1 MKKLLAV
8 SVLFISLNTF
18 GGGDI
23 NGVRYFAYFKT
34 LSSSCILSINGLDY
48 LSTLRGSRTI
58 STGIDITDSLE
69 NGVKNTVGL
78 IFFPSGSKIKTD
90 IYTCEVKIV
99 RSQPKEPDVVVTNF
113 KVSFNGENG
122 RPFNDPQGYK
132 INDLSDTTHNPIIK
146 GISNRIIF
154 AGDTKPEDWLTAT
167 RNIPVSGIPIWQWT
181 KALPQ
186 INDLALRNRMIDA
199 YKDLI
204 NDLIVGD
211 LTTVK
216 KKYAIAL
223 DEYALADLTDDT
235 DLFFD
240 SIGIVNAVKKGKINP
255 NPNWD
260 EYTLL
265 TYQNG
270 RVFCLGVNSVNRNS
284 PLEFFNAAG
293 KRIFSW
299 NPFFAVI
306 DNEIV
311 LVR

>member
-1 MKKLLAV
+1 MKKLLVA
-8 SVLFISLNTF
+8 SFLFITLNSF
-18 GGGDI
+18 GGDDM
-23 NGVRYFAYFKT
+23 NSVRYSAYFKT
-34 LSSSCILSINGLDY
+34 LSSSCILSVNGLDY

-58 STGIDITDSLE
+58 NTGMDITDSLE
-69 NGVKNTVGL
+69 NSVNNTVGL
-78 IFFPSGSKIKTD
+78 IFFPSESKIKTD
-90 IYTCEVKIV
+90 IYTCEVKII
-99 RSQPKEPDVVVTNF
+99 RSAPKEPDVVVTNF
-113 KVSFNGENG
+113 KVSFNGENS
-122 RPFNDPQGYK
+122 RPFNDPEGYK
-132 INDLSDTTHNPIIK
+132 ISDLSDTTHNPIIK

-167 RNIPVSGIPIWQWT
+167 RNITVSGIPVWQWT
-181 KALPQ
+181 KAPSQ
-186 INDLALRNRMIDA
+186 INDLTLRGRLIDA

-204 NDLIVGD
+204 NDLRIGD
-211 LTTVK
+211 LATIK
-216 KKYAIAL
+216 KKYATAL

-240 SIGIVNAVKKGKINP
+240 SIGIVNAVEKGKINP

-270 RVFCLGVNSVNRNS
+270 RIFCLGIDSVNRNS
-284 PLEFFNAAG
+284 PLEFFNTNG

-299 NPFFAVI
+299 NPFFAII
-306 DNEIV
+306 DNKVV

>member
-1 MKKLLAV
+1 MKNLLIA
-8 SVLFISLNTF
+8 SALFISLNSY
-18 GGGDI
+18 GRDDM
-23 NGVRYFAYFKT
+23 NSVRYSAYFKT
-34 LSSSCILSINGLDY
+34 LSSSCILSVNGLDY

-58 STGIDITDSLE
+58 STGMDITDSLE
-69 NGVKNTVGL
+69 NGSNNTMSL
-78 IFFPSGSKIKTD
+78 IFFPSESKIKTD

-99 RSQPKEPDVVVTNF
+99 RSEPSKPDAVITNF
-113 KVSFNGENG
+113 KVTFNGENG
-122 RPFNDPQGYK
+122 RPFNDPEGYK

-146 GISNRIIF
+146 GISNRVIF

-167 RNIPVSGIPIWQWT
+167 RNITISGIPIWQWT
-181 KALPQ
+181 KASPQ
-186 INDLALRNRMIDA
+186 INDLTLRSRLIDA

-204 NDLIVGD
+204 NDLRVGD
-211 LTTVK
+211 LTTIK
-216 KKYAIAL
+216 EKYAIAL
-223 DEYALADLTDDT
+223 GEYALAILTDDT
-235 DLFFD
+235 DFFFN

-265 TYQNG
+265 TYQNS

-284 PLEFFNAAG
+284 PLEFFNTDG

-306 DNEIV
+306 DNKVV

>member
-1 MKKLLAV
+1 MKKLLVA
-8 SVLFISLNTF
+8 SVLFISLNSF
-18 GGGDI
+18 GGDTM
-23 NGVRYFAYFKT
+23 NSVRYSAYFKT

-58 STGIDITDSLE
+58 STGMDITKSLE
-69 NGVKNTVGL
+69 NGVNNTVGL
-78 IFFPSGSKIKTD
+78 IFFPSESKIKTD

-99 RSQPKEPDVVVTNF
+99 RSEPKEPDVVVTNF
-113 KVSFNGENG
+113 KVIFNGENI
-122 RPFNDPQGYK
+122 RPFNDPQGYE

-146 GISNRIIF
+146 GISNKIIF

-167 RNIPVSGIPIWQWT
+167 RNITASGIPIWQWT
-181 KALPQ
+181 KASPQ
-186 INDLALRNRMIDA
+186 INDLTLRNRLIDA

-204 NDLIVGD
+204 NDLKVGD
-211 LTTVK
+211 LTTIK

-223 DEYALADLTDDT
+223 NEYALADLTDDT

-240 SIGIVNAVKKGKINP
+240 SIGIVNAVEKGKINP

-260 EYTLL
+260 KYTLL
-265 TYQNG
+265 TYQNN
-270 RVFCLGVNSVNRNS
+270 RIFCLGINSINRNS
-284 PLEFFNAAG
+284 PLEFFNADG
-293 KRIFSW
+293 KRMFSW

-306 DNEIV
+306 DNKVV

>member
-1 MKKLLAV
+1 MEKLLAA
-8 SVLFISLNTF
+8 SILFVSLNSF
-18 GGGDI
+18 GGNDM
-23 NGVRYFAYFKT
+23 NDVRYSAYFKT

-58 STGIDITDSLE
+58 STGTDITDSLE
-69 NGVKNTVGL
+69 NSTSNIVGL
-78 IFFPSGSKIKTD
+78 IFFPSESKIKTD

-99 RSQPKEPDVVVTNF
+99 RSKPKEPDVVVTNF
-113 KVSFNGENG
+113 KVTFNGENG
-122 RPFNDPQGYK
+122 RPFNDPEGYK
-132 INDLSDTTHNPIIK
+132 INDISDTTHNPIIK

-154 AGDTKPEDWLTAT
+154 AGDTKPENWLTAT
-167 RNIPVSGIPIWQWT
+167 RNITVSGIPIWQWT
-181 KALPQ
+181 KASPQ
-186 INDLALRNRMIDA
+186 TNDLTLRNRLIDA

-204 NDLIVGD
+204 NDLRVGD
-211 LTTVK
+211 LTTIK
-216 KKYAIAL
+216 RKYAMAL
-223 DEYALADLTDDT
+223 NEYALADLTDDT
-235 DLFFD
+235 DFFFD
-240 SIGIVNAVKKGKINP
+240 SIGIVNAVEKGKINP

-270 RVFCLGVNSVNRNS
+270 RVFCLGANNVNRNS
-284 PLEFFNAAG
+284 PLEFFNADG

-306 DNEIV
+306 DNKIV

>member
-1 MKKLLAV
+1 MKKLLAA
-8 SVLFISLNTF
+8 SILFVSLNSF
-18 GGGDI
+18 GGNDM
-23 NGVRYFAYFKT
+23 NDVRYSAYFKT

-58 STGIDITDSLE
+58 STGTDITDSLE
-69 NGVKNTVGL
+69 NSTSNIVGL
-78 IFFPSGSKIKTD
+78 IFFPSESKIKTD

-99 RSQPKEPDVVVTNF
+99 RSKPKEPDVVVTNF
-113 KVSFNGENG
+113 KVTFNGENG
-122 RPFNDPQGYK
+122 RPFNDPEGYK
-132 INDLSDTTHNPIIK
+132 INDISDTTHNPIIK

-167 RNIPVSGIPIWQWT
+167 RNITVSGIPIWQWT
-181 KALPQ
+181 KASPQ
-186 INDLALRNRMIDA
+186 TNDLTLRNRLIDA

-204 NDLIVGD
+204 NDLRVGD
-211 LTTVK
+211 LTTINR
-216 KKYAIAL
+216 KYAMAL
-223 DEYALADLTDDT
+223 NEYALADLTDDT
-235 DLFFD
+235 DFFFD
-240 SIGIVNAVKKGKINP
+240 SIGIVNAVEKGKINP

-270 RVFCLGVNSVNRNS
+270 RVFCLGANNVNRNS
-284 PLEFFNAAG
+284 PLEFFNADG

-306 DNEIV
+306 DNKIV

>member
-1 MKKLLAV
+1 MKNLLIA
-8 SVLFISLNTF
+8 SALFISLNSY
-18 GGGDI
+18 GKDDM
-23 NGVRYFAYFKT
+23 NSVRYSAYFKT
-34 LSSSCILSINGLDY
+34 LSSSCILSVNGLDY

-58 STGIDITDSLE
+58 STGMDITDSLE
-69 NGVKNTVGL
+69 NGSNNIMSL
-78 IFFPSGSKIKTD
+78 IFFPSESKIKTD

-99 RSQPKEPDVVVTNF
+99 RSEPTKPDAVITNF
-113 KVSFNGENG
+113 KVTFNGENG
-122 RPFNDPQGYK
+122 RPFNDPEGYK
-132 INDLSDTTHNPIIK
+132 INDLSDTTRNPIIK
-146 GISNRIIF
+146 GISNRVIF

-167 RNIPVSGIPIWQWT
+167 RNITVSGIPIWQWT
-181 KALPQ
+181 KASPQ
-186 INDLALRNRMIDA
+186 INDLTLRSKLIDA

-204 NDLIVGD
+204 NDLKVGD
-211 LTTVK
+211 LTTIK
-216 KKYAIAL
+216 KKYVIAL

-235 DLFFD
+235 DFFFN
-240 SIGIVNAVKKGKINP
+240 SIGIVNAVRKGKVNP

-265 TYQNG
+265 TYQNN

-284 PLEFFNAAG
+284 PLEFFNADG

-306 DNEIV
+306 DNKVV

>member
-1 MKKLLAV
+1 MKNLLIA
-8 SVLFISLNTF
+8 SALFISLNSY
-18 GGGDI
+18 GRDDM
-23 NGVRYFAYFKT
+23 NSVRYSAYFKT
-34 LSSSCILSINGLDY
+34 LSSSCILSVNGLDY

-58 STGIDITDSLE
+58 STGMDITDSLE
-69 NGVKNTVGL
+69 NGSNNTMSL
-78 IFFPSGSKIKTD
+78 IFFPSESKIKTD

-99 RSQPKEPDVVVTNF
+99 RSEPSKPDAVITNF
-113 KVSFNGENG
+113 KVTFNGENG
-122 RPFNDPQGYK
+122 RPFNDPEGYK

-146 GISNRIIF
+146 GISNRVIF

-167 RNIPVSGIPIWQWT
+167 RNITISGIPIWQWT
-181 KALPQ
+181 KASPQ
-186 INDLALRNRMIDA
+186 INDLTLRSRLIDA

-204 NDLIVGD
+204 NDLRVGD
-211 LTTVK
+211 LTTIK
-216 KKYAIAL
+216 EKYAIAL
-223 DEYALADLTDDT
+223 GEYALAVLTDDT
-235 DLFFD
+235 DFFFN

-265 TYQNG
+265 TYQNS

-284 PLEFFNAAG
+284 PLEFFNTDG

-306 DNEIV
+306 DNKVV